1 MTARQDGFCDG
12 LFNRQMASPKTW
24 PDCQQYLKAFFEG
37 KQYRKDWGLTIY
49 LEGKENDTQGT

>member
-1 MTARQDGFCDG
+1 MTSRQDGFCDG
-12 LFNRQMASPKTW
+12 LFDRQMQSPKQW

-49 LEGKENDTQGT
+49 LEKEQNK